1 MFAIWPNNRIH
12 KHLFSGFFGWVK
24 GGGST
29 YPSLPNDHEFCPI
42 LFSQVLL
49 RIGTT
54 IRQQPVSN
62 YAFMQSYLKKSQ
74 KSLKW
79 NSRIH
84 ETTQY
89 LEIWRKL
96 IMMIFFKQLGIPP
109 PPQKKKIIIFSIS
122 AFTIYR
128 FRIKRRTLRFRFV
141 RVFEE
146 KYDS

>member
-109 PPQKKKIIIFSIS
+109 PKKKKKNNNNNIQYFGIHYLSIQNKEKDL
-122 AFTIYR
+122 TI
-128 FRIKRRTLRFRFV
+128 
-141 RVFEE
+141 
-146 KYDS
+146 